1 MCRSDC
7 RSDAWNPPLAREPA
21 GLRAEGLLLYLRA
34 RRLKRGSRRATTR
47 KLQRT
52 ALRSARRRRRRIGI
66 DDAEFHRHAC
76 VEHPQLFAM
85 DEIEQLLRF
94 GVVDDELDFD
104 RQRAGEL

>member
-7 RSDAWNPPLAREPA
+7 RSDAWNPPLALGPP

-34 RRLKRGSRRATTR
+34 RRLKRGSRLVTTR

-52 ALRSARRRRRRIGI
+52 AQRSARRRRRRIGI

-76 VEHPQLFAM
+76 VEHPQLFAL
-85 DEIEQLLRF
+85 DEIKQFLRLC
-94 GVVDDELDFD
+94 VCDDELDFD
-104 RQRAGEL
+104 